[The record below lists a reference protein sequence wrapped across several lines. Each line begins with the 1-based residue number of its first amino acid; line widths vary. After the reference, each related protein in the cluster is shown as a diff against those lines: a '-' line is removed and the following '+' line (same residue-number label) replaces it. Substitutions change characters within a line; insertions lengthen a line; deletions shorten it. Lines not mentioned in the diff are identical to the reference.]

1 MPDGGL
7 RPAAPSPLGPR
18 LAGPAMATGAML
30 VVLVGLGV
38 WQVQRLAWKEGLLAQ
53 IARTSAAAPIP
64 LPDSAVLFQR
74 VQVSGRLEAGRLLFG
89 AEVRD
94 MPAGPVLGEQLV
106 VPLLRADG
114 PPVLVDLGWVPDK
127 AAVAIPGGVV
137 TVTGF
142 VRPPERPGWLSA
154 TDDPKGRRFY
164 TLDPPAMAA
173 ALGLPRVAPL
183 TLVATAPPAGGTPM
197 PGIAPAPVGAP
208 PELPNNHLSYALTW
222 FGLAGTLVVVF
233 GVWARR
239 VILDA

>member
-7 RPAAPSPLGPR
+7 RPAVRPGLPRR
-18 LAGPAMATGAML
+18 LAGPGLATVAML
-30 VVLVGLGV
+30 VVLVGLGI
-38 WQVQRLAWKEGLLAQ
+38 WQVRRLAWKEGLLAQ
-53 IARTSAAAPIP
+53 IARAAAAAPIP

-74 VQVSGRLEAGRLLFG
+74 VQVSGRLGAGRLLFG

-94 MPAGPVLGEQLV
+94 TPAGPVLGEQLI
-106 VPLLRADG
+106 VPLLRAEG
-114 PPVLVDLGWVPDK
+114 SPVLVDLGWVPDK
-127 AAVAIPGGVV
+127 AEVAIPGGVV

-142 VRPPERPGWLSA
+142 VRPPEQPGWLSA

-164 TLDPPAMAA
+164 TLDPSAMAA
-173 ALGLPRVAPL
+173 ALGLPRVAAL
-183 TLVATAPPAGGTPM
+183 TLVATAAPAEGTAT
-197 PGIAPAPVGAP
+197 PGIVPAPVGAP
-208 PELPNNHLSYALTW
+208 PDLPNNHLSYALTW